1 MRPQPPCKM
10 LTRQQKGDEKLPIVL
25 GALAVRRAAFAA
37 DDPIAA
43 RQAIM
48 DCNGASAAVAGG
60 MLKEEIP
67 YSPAVGKAVIAS
79 LNADRPHHRELFP
92 RGQQRPREERRR
104 AQDPGGSRR
113 LQAALAK
120 FSTDVAAALQA
131 SGKDGPADKAA
142 FQAAVQPVLGNCKTC
157 HETFRLKN

>member
-1 MRPQPPCKM
+1 M
-10 LTRQQKGDEKLPIVL
+10 KLPIVL
-25 GALAVRRAAFAA
+25 GALGLSAAAAFAA

-48 DCNGASAAVAGG
+48 DSNGASAAVAGG
-60 MLKEEIP
+60 MLKDEIP
-67 YSPAVGKAVIAS
+67 YSPTVGKAVIAA
-79 LNADRPHHRELFP
+79 LNATAHTIGDYFP
-92 RGQQRPREERRR
+92 EGSSDAAKSAAAPKIWE
-104 AQDPGGSRR
+104 DPAGF
-113 LQAALAK
+113 QAALAK

-157 HETFRLKN
+157 HETFRLKK